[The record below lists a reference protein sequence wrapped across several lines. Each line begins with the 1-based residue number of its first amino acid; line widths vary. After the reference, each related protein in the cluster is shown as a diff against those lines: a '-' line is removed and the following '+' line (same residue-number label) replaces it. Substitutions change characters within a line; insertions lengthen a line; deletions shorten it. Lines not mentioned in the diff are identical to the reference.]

1 METIPSWNVMNIE
14 PDTLYAE
21 KLDEVYMRIFGDPSI
36 EKELADFFTYEYP
49 GARYTPQYKA
59 RLWDGKV
66 RLYDYIRKT
75 LYIGLYE
82 YLEKFCER
90 NNYILRTKEPIL
102 GEGKIDMETIQE
114 FTEWLNLRG
123 RGQPIEIRDYQL
135 EAVHTALNKER
146 TLLLSPTASG
156 KSLIIYTTMRWHLN
170 NKRKCVL
177 IVPTT
182 SLVEQM
188 YADFEDYS
196 SANGFDVKNHC
207 QKLYSGFPKEFT
219 KDVLITTWQSIYL
232 QPKGWFKQ
240 FDVIFG
246 DEAHQFKAKSLT
258 TIMEKLDTVQHRIG
272 TTGTLD
278 NKKIHQ
284 LVLEGVF
291 GPVHRVT
298 TTKKLMDEG
307 KLTALNITCLILKYS
322 EEIRKERN
330 KNTYQ
335 DEMDFL
341 VGNEKRNKF
350 IRNLAVNSKGNTLVL
365 FQYVEK
371 HGKVLYDLIRNK
383 VAEGRHVFFVHG
395 GTEVADRESI
405 RHITEKETDAIIIA
419 SYGTF
424 STGINIPSIENVIF
438 ASPSKSKIR
447 NLQSIGRGLRLKD
460 GKESCNLYDIADDL
474 HWKSWKNHT
483 LNHAAERYKTYV
495 EEQFKLKMVEVNL

>member
-1 METIPSWNVMNIE
+1 MEVTV
-14 PDTLYAE
+14 E
-21 KLDEVYMRIFGDPSI
+21 KLDEVYVRVFAEPSI
-36 EKELADFFTYEYP
+36 EQELADFFTYEYP
-49 GARYTPQYKA
+49 GARFTPQFKA

-66 RLYDYIRKT
+66 RLYDQLRKT
-75 LYIGLYE
+75 LYVGLLSYVE
-82 YLEKFCER
+82 QFCER
-90 NNYILRTKEPIL
+90 NGYELKFKSDFYQTNGIEHEHV
-102 GEGKIDMETIQE
+102 EGFIKALKLPEKIET
-114 FTEWLNLRG
+114 
-123 RGQPIEIRDYQL
+123 RDYQVD
-135 EAVHTALNKER
+135 AIQKALNEER

-156 KSLIIYTTMRWHLN
+156 KSFIIYTIMRWLVAKG
-170 NKRKCVL
+170 NKCIL

-188 YADFEDYS
+188 YSDFEDYS
-196 SANGFDVKNHC
+196 SENKYGVSRHC

-232 QPKGWFKQ
+232 QPKSWFKQ

-246 DEAHQFKAKSLT
+246 DEAHQLKAKSLT
-258 TIMEKLDTVQHRIG
+258 SVMEKLDTVEHRIG

-284 LVLEGVF
+284 LVLEGIF

-298 TTKKLMDEG
+298 TTKALMDAG
-307 KLTALNITCLILKYS
+307 KLTNLNITCLILKYS
-322 EEIRKERN
+322 DEIRKERN

-335 DEMDFL
+335 DEMDWL
-341 VGNEKRNKF
+341 VTNPVRNKF

-371 HGKVLYDLIRNK
+371 HGKVLYDLISDK
-383 VAEGRHVFFVHG
+383 VHDGRRVFFVHG
-395 GTEVADRESI
+395 GTDVTDRESI
-405 RHITEKETDAIIIA
+405 RHITEKENDAIIIA

-460 GKESCNLYDIADDL
+460 GKASCNLYDIADDL

-495 EEQFKLKMVEVNL
+495 EEQFKLKMVEVTL

>member
-1 METIPSWNVMNIE
+1 MEIE
-14 PDTLYAE
+14 RETLYVE
-21 KLDEVYMRIFGDPSI
+21 KLDEVYMRVFADASI
-36 EKELADFFTYEYP
+36 EQELADFFTYEYP
-49 GARYTPQYKA
+49 GARFTPQYRA

-66 RLYDYIRKT
+66 RLYDQFRKT

-90 NNYILRTKEPIL
+90 NNYMLRTKEAVFADNGVTTEL
-102 GEGKIDMETIQE
+102 VQE
-114 FTEWLNLRG
+114 FAEWLNPHG
-123 RGQPIEIRDYQL
+123 RGKPIEIRDYQV
-135 EAVHTALNKER
+135 EAVQVALNKER
-146 TLLLSPTASG
+146 VLLLSPTASG
-156 KSLIIYTTMRWHLN
+156 KSFIIYTTMRYHLN
-170 NKRKCVL
+170 EGRKCIL

-196 SANGFDVKNHC
+196 SANAFDVKNHC
-207 QKLYSGFPKEFT
+207 QKLYAGFPKDFT
-219 KDVLITTWQSIYL
+219 KDVLITTWQSIYQ
-232 QPKGWFKQ
+232 QPKSWFRQ
-240 FDVIFG
+240 FNVIFG

-258 TIMEKLDTVQHRIG
+258 TVMEKLDTVKYRIG

-284 LVLEGVF
+284 LVLEGIF

-298 TTKKLMDEG
+298 TTKALMDSG
-307 KLTALNITCLILKYS
+307 RLSNLNITCLILKYS
-322 EEIRKERN
+322 EEIRKGRN

-335 DEMDFL
+335 EEMDWL
-341 VGNEKRNKF
+341 VSNEKRNKF
-350 IRNLAVNSKGNTLVL
+350 IRNLAVTSKGNTLVL

-371 HGKVLYDLIRNK
+371 HGKVLYDLIKNK
-383 VAEGRHVFFVHG
+383 VHDGRHVFFVHG
-395 GTEVADRESI
+395 GTDVADRESI
-405 RHITEKETDAIIIA
+405 RHITEKEKDAIIIA

-460 GKESCNLYDIADDL
+460 GKTACNLYDIADDL

-495 EEQFKLKMVEVNL
+495 EEQFKLKMVEVNLE